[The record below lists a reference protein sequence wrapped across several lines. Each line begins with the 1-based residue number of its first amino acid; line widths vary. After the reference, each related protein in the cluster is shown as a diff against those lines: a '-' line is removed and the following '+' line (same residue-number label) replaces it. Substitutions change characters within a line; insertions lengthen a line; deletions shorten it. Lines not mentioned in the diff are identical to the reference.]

1 LCNNTSNAKILLVNQ
16 VFNFYTYG
24 KFFNNVVSNFVFQ
37 NKTDFSN
44 FLEKNGIDYI
54 ITSNKNNLYG
64 KFGINGNSIYMDSF
78 SANDETLLFC
88 SDQLKG
94 EKIDHFSISYK
105 INRPLDMEV
114 VFGVNDLSETIA
126 LNREKKTLLVKNK
139 DISNMCFSL
148 FDNPKKR
155 FDNELKKVE
164 DIEIIAKTLS
174 GENKRVV
181 VSNFRFQNYAIEDIR
196 LDEL

>member
-1 LCNNTSNAKILLVNQ
+1 MCNNTSNAKILLVNQ

-78 SANDETLLFC
+78 TANDETLLFC
-88 SDQLKG
+88 SDQLRG
-94 EKIDHFSISYK
+94 EKIDYFSISYK

-114 VFGVNDLSETIA
+114 VFGVNDLSETIV
-126 LNREKKTLLVKNK
+126 LNGEKKTLLVKNK

-181 VSNFRFQNYAIEDIR
+181 VPNFRFQNYAIEDIR
-196 LDEL
+196 LGEL